1 MTCTLLVSCVCV
13 EDVSIGQSSMS
24 VHRSELWVWVG
35 SQGRVYNVIMSLSN
49 YPPLSYN
56 TTPPHPSHICYTTQ
70 TGVKH

>member
-1 MTCTLLVSCVCV
+1 MHDLSKLCV
-13 EDVSIGQSSMS
+13 EDVSIGQPSKSI
-24 VHRSELWVWVG
+24 HRSELWVWVG

-56 TTPPHPSHICYTTQ
+56 TTPPHTSHVCCYTTQ